1 MQLRSDSLKAL
12 ADLLGDD
19 HDLAMMTEL
28 MQAQPALFGDDTLRE
43 RLGTAVAER
52 RSELQ
57 SAALKL
63 GEEIYAEAPN
73 ELVARW
79 QRYWNGASG

>member
-1 MQLRSDSLKAL
+1 MQLRSYSLKDL
-12 ADLLGDD
+12 ADQLGDD
-19 HDLAMMTEL
+19 HDLAVLTEL
-28 MQAQPALFGDDTLRE
+28 TQAQPALFGDDTLRE
-43 RLGTAVAER
+43 RLNAAIAER

-63 GEEIYAEAPN
+63 GGKIYSEAPE

-79 QRYWNGASG
+79 QRYWDVAAD